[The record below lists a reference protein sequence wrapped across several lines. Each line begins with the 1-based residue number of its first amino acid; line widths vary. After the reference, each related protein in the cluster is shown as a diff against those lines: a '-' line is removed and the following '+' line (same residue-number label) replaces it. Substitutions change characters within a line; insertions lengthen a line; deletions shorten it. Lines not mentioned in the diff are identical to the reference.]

1 MFEGFFHSYLAH
13 SPWPVTKNAPSDIR
27 IEKVETGLQNINA
40 DGHFLS
46 AQDLKDLTQPK
57 ETLDW
62 LPMKKPYQSLGSDN
76 HSGVHPRF
84 FESLLKTN
92 VGHAPSYG
100 TDEETH
106 RVNKVFKKLFGDE
119 AETYFVFNG
128 TAANVL
134 CLKSLI
140 QSHESVICAETS
152 HLNRDE
158 CGAPE
163 FIIGCKLVTVES
175 FDGKV
180 TPKQVE
186 SCIKRMG
193 DQHTSQ
199 PKLVSLTQPTE
210 LGTVYSMKEL
220 RSLKKKCEEY
230 HLFLHI
236 DGARLIYAANY
247 LKCELIDIA
256 QYADAISFGGTK
268 NGLLMGEA
276 VLLFHP
282 LAKKNFKFLR
292 KQCMQLPSKMRFIST
307 QFQELFSPE
316 RTPLWK
322 TIAYHGHQLAI
333 YLSQKIEEFPEIT
346 VTQKV
351 QSNAVFAKIPK
362 EWHKSLRE
370 NFFFY
375 VWDEITW
382 EVRWMLS
389 FDSTKD
395 NIDQFIEHIRLT
407 KKQIHPIHQG

>member
-1 MFEGFFHSYLAH
+1 MRPAMEQMRRPIEL
-13 SPWPVTKNAPSDIR
+13 IR
-27 IEKVETGLQNINA
+27 
-40 DGHFLS
+40 
-46 AQDLKDLTQPK
+46 
-57 ETLDW
+57 
-62 LPMKKPYQSLGSDN
+62 SL
-76 HSGVHPRF
+76 
-84 FESLLKTN
+84 
-92 VGHAPSYG
+92 
-100 TDEETH
+100 
-106 RVNKVFKKLFGDE
+106 KKLFGDE

-256 QYADAISFGGTK
+256 QYADTISFGGTK

-307 QFQELFSPE
+307 QFPGAVLSRKNSPLE
-316 RTPLWK
+316 NHRLSWAS
-322 TIAYHGHQLAI
+322 IS
-333 YLSQKIEEFPEIT
+333 YLPF
-346 VTQKV
+346 
-351 QSNAVFAKIPK
+351 
-362 EWHKSLRE
+362 
-370 NFFFY
+370 
-375 VWDEITW
+375 
-382 EVRWMLS
+382 
-389 FDSTKD
+389 TK
-395 NIDQFIEHIRLT
+395 NRGIS
-407 KKQIHPIHQG
+407 